1 MMQLRAA
8 APGVDSDRLAATA
21 VRLRVA
27 EAATAGALF
36 YATAATGQR
45 IIGALR
51 ITSATWVVA
60 PSAGLVTV
68 MLGSCAA
75 GHGAV
80 AAGNTAS
87 QALTG
92 RLVHT
97 GHANYLQSTTAFGAV
112 GLASFWLFGGKGVML
127 CPSDLRYLGAYA
139 RLGIPC
145 TVEYAD
151 SAMRGRVQ
159 VRHLP
164 LAPFLARCVI
174 ATDASLSARLLDF

>member
-8 APGVDSDRLAATA
+8 VPAVDSDRLAATA

-27 EAATAGALF
+27 EAASAGALF
-36 YATAATGQR
+36 YTAAAAGQR
-45 IIGALR
+45 TIGALR
-51 ITSATWVVA
+51 ITSATWLAA
-60 PSAGLVTV
+60 PSAGVVTV

-80 AAGNTAS
+80 AAGNAAS
-87 QALTG
+87 LALTG
-92 RLVHT
+92 KPAHAD
-97 GHANYLQSTTAFGAV
+97 HANYLQSTTAFSAV
-112 GLASFWLFGGKGVML
+112 GLLSFWLFGGKGVML

-139 RLGIPC
+139 RIGIPC

-151 SAMRGRVQ
+151 GAMRGRVQ

-164 LAPFLARCVI
+164 LAPFLARLAAAVG
-174 ATDASLSARLLDF
+174 SLVGSLN